1 MLIFSWF
8 GKRQGHMIQDELS
21 AYVDGGPGAPS
32 PAEVA
37 NHLRDCDASCE
48 TDLEQLRIT
57 VEILGAIAPIA
68 PPRSFALTAEMVADL
83 PDGKPLGSPPRMSWD
98 GSIRRNSRIPT
109 YVPAFAAT
117 AAAIVFALVLVGD
130 LTGTISQSGSRS
142 SDATSI
148 APVTAVQEMAVSE
161 AATASEATRAGE
173 PEIASGSASAP
184 AEMAAAPEAEM
195 AVEAEV
201 VVTVV
206 VEKEVAVEAEV
217 APAAAPM
224 EGALAEIAAEASVA
238 DATLP
243 ETMTTPAPV
252 TSGAVAPQ
260 MAAAPSPPSDT
271 ADQPVEEPS
280 EPVAEKSL
288 VGEAPEAPV
297 QKKAAPDIAQIS
309 TEDLLVAGSSDGQ
322 STEQAAVAP
331 VREPEPESAPVGD
344 IPVTDLESIPT
355 WESRDDA
362 VAASRSAPTL
372 GESRVPTAQ
381 QVTGLTDDDDDGIS
395 LPVWQLLLAT
405 GLLALG
411 LAITAVTLGRRGRFN

>member
-1 MLIFSWF
+1 MIFSWF

-201 VVTVV
+201 
-206 VEKEVAVEAEV
+206 

-355 WESRDDA
+355 RESRDDA